1 MQDLQVLH
9 LQEGVPLLAPQV
21 LLDLEVAP
29 VTDLGH
35 QARAIAAETCP
46 LTLMVEDTE
55 KTTTTTTREGDL
67 KRILRKGILTRGE
80 EVLMIILEEE
90 ILTLEGRVIEVLQD
104 LEVLI
109 IIISV
114 DSSNSYIRISSKKF
128 RNFYKL

>member
-109 IIISV
+109 IISV